1 MRSKVLSGLC
11 IAAACTSL
19 GACAGV
25 KPLSPSGTGGTG
37 GNDASVVPPHQ
48 DGSASF
54 DIVTADI
61 IDRPAALGLR

>member
-37 GNDASVVPPHQ
+37 GNDASVPPHQ
-48 DGSASF
+48 DGSPSF
-54 DIVTADI
+54 DIVTAGHHDH
-61 IDRPAALGLR
+61 PAALGLR